1 MRLREGCRYTL
12 KLIAYD
18 GTGNVY
24 IIKKYEKRKPSKGGI
39 RAIEN
44 TNGN

>member
-18 GTGNVY
+18 LVSVDS
-24 IIKKYEKRKPSKGGI
+24 ILIDMFLMF
-39 RAIEN
+39 
-44 TNGN
+44 